1 MAKEKEEIDIR
12 SDEVQDIMN
21 KVPGRIVRNGLS
33 AMFILILIALLL
45 SWFIKYPDII
55 IGKISL
61 TTSVEPVKMVTQS
74 SGVVKHIFVNDGDVV
89 SEGTILAEIENPVSE
104 NSVDYLH
111 IYLIQL
117 EKALNNNN
125 DILPL
130 PDTSLIALGDLQS
143 DINGLMKELNT
154 YNITTNFKM
163 DDVEIRSIGIKIEN
177 QKELINVNKKIID
190 LSQKELEESKMKYEM
205 DEKLFKDSVISRMD
219 YLTAKSTYRSKELQ
233 LEQLN
238 QSQIDQKNALNS
250 LEFQYKQSGF
260 NKFSKNKTNL
270 DAIQG
275 HVKSIRSFIY
285 GWQQR
290 YNLTA
295 LKSGKVSFLQRIQAG
310 NFLKSGEELFAIVQA
325 NDSFIGIAKVPTSG
339 YGKIKVNQNVH
350 ILLDNF
356 PYYDYGMLAGKVK
369 SIALFPNTNEYRVEI
384 SLPDGMMSSQH
395 QLLKFTPEM
404 GGDAEIITENKRV
417 LSRLFG
423 SLTKAIKKR

>member
-154 YNITTNFKM
+154 YNITTNFRM
-163 DDVEIRSIGIKIEN
+163 DDVEIKSIGIKIEN
-177 QKELINVNKKIID
+177 QK
-190 LSQKELEESKMKYEM
+190 
-205 DEKLFKDSVISRMD
+205 
-219 YLTAKSTYRSKELQ
+219 
-233 LEQLN
+233 
-238 QSQIDQKNALNS
+238 
-250 LEFQYKQSGF
+250 
-260 NKFSKNKTNL
+260 
-270 DAIQG
+270 
-275 HVKSIRSFIY
+275 
-285 GWQQR
+285 
-290 YNLTA
+290 
-295 LKSGKVSFLQRIQAG
+295 
-310 NFLKSGEELFAIVQA
+310 
-325 NDSFIGIAKVPTSG
+325 
-339 YGKIKVNQNVH
+339 
-350 ILLDNF
+350 
-356 PYYDYGMLAGKVK
+356 
-369 SIALFPNTNEYRVEI
+369 
-384 SLPDGMMSSQH
+384 
-395 QLLKFTPEM
+395 
-404 GGDAEIITENKRV
+404 
-417 LSRLFG
+417 
-423 SLTKAIKKR
+423 